1 MMTELAH
8 GLLLASGV
16 VVAGLVATQLL
27 FALASV
33 PSLLALQ
40 PGSDSLPVTRFVVI
54 VPAHNEEL
62 LIDGLVRSVLASDY
76 PPDLRRLVVVAD
88 NCTDRT
94 ADRARRAGAECYE
107 RLDQAR
113 RGKPY
118 ALDWIVRRLPLERYD
133 AVVIVDADTVVD
145 RGFLGAMDRH
155 IRRGERAIQGYFG
168 VLNPE
173 ETWLTRLGVVPAALK
188 FRLQFPG
195 KERLGLSCPLAGNG
209 MCFAADLMR
218 EKGWNAFSLTE
229 NWEYYILLTLD
240 DVVTTVAPEAR
251 IYSQV
256 ARSLAQG
263 ETQRVRWAK
272 GRMETLAKYWRRL
285 LILAVLQPSPSK
297 FDALVE
303 LARPSHAILLLSSVV
318 LFGVSTALY
327 VVEGLAWPARLF
339 GFAVG
344 GQVVLL
350 AGAMLVA
357 RLPWRSWLAL
367 ALVPYYL
374 GWKVIVSLKAVLTR
388 RQKQWQRT
396 DRHESR

>member
-1 MMTELAH
+1 MIELAH
-8 GLLLASGV
+8 VLLLA
-16 VVAGLVATQLL
+16 AGAVIAALVAIQLV

-33 PSLLALQ
+33 PSLCGPQNA
-40 PGSDSLPVTRFVVI
+40 SDGPPVTRFVVI

-76 PPDLRRLVVVAD
+76 PPEMRRLVVVAD

-94 ADRARRAGAECYE
+94 AERARSAGAECYE
-107 RLDQAR
+107 RMDEVR

-118 ALDWIVRRLPLERYD
+118 ALDWMVRQLPLERYD
-133 AVVIVDADTVVD
+133 AVVIVDADTVIDSV
-145 RGFLGAMDRH
+145 FLRAMDRH
-155 IRRGERAIQGYFG
+155 VRRGERAIQGYFG

-173 ETWLTRLGVVPAALK
+173 DTWLTRLGVVPAALK

-195 KERLGLSCPLAGNG
+195 KQTLGLSCPLAGNG
-209 MCFAADLMR
+209 MCFAAGLMR

-240 DVVTTVAPEAR
+240 DVATTVAPEAK

-285 LILAVLQPSPSK
+285 LVSGLLKPSPSRL
-297 FDALVE
+297 DALVE

-318 LFGVSTALY
+318 VFGFSAALY
-327 VVEGLAWPARLF
+327 VAEGTSGPAWLSGLAVA
-339 GFAVG
+339 

-350 AGAMLVA
+350 AAAMVVA
-357 RLPWRSWLAL
+357 RVPWRSWVAL

-374 GWKVIVSLKAVLTR
+374 AWKVIVSLKAVLGR

-396 DRHESR
+396 DRHEVR

>member
-1 MMTELAH
+1 MIELAY
-8 GLLLASGV
+8 GLLLAAGV
-16 VVAGLVATQLL
+16 VMAALVAIQLV
-27 FALASV
+27 FAVASL
-33 PSLLALQ
+33 PFLRRPRTDRGEA
-40 PGSDSLPVTRFVVI
+40 PVTRFVVI

-76 PPDLRRLVVVAD
+76 PPEMRRLVVVAD

-94 ADRARRAGAECYE
+94 ADRARSAGAECYE
-107 RLDQAR
+107 RMDEAR

-118 ALDWIVRRLPLERYD
+118 ALDWMVRQLPLERYD

-145 RGFLGAMDRH
+145 PAFLQAMDRH
-155 IRRGERAIQGYFG
+155 VRRGERAIQGYFG

-195 KERLGLSCPLAGNG
+195 KQSLGLSCPLAGNG
-209 MCFAADLMR
+209 MCFAASLMR

-240 DVVTTVAPEAR
+240 DVATTVAPEAK

-272 GRMETLAKYWRRL
+272 GRIETLEKYWRRL
-285 LILAVLQPSPSK
+285 LVSGLLKPSLSRL
-297 FDALVE
+297 DALVE

-318 LFGVSTALY
+318 LLAVSAALY
-327 VVEGLAWPARLF
+327 LAERMSGPAWLF
-339 GFAVG
+339 GFAVA
-344 GQVVLL
+344 GQAALL
-350 AGAMLVA
+350 GAAMIVA
-357 RLPWRSWLAL
+357 RVPWRSWVAL

-374 GWKVIVSLKAVLTR
+374 GWKVIVSLKAVLSR

-396 DRHESR
+396 DRHEIR